1 MARPKVA
8 LISRRKVLETALAII
23 DEDGLEGLSIRRLAE
38 NLGVN
43 GASLY
48 HHFANKD
55 EILVGAAELALAD
68 VRTPEESDQNWRVWL
83 PQNARNLRA
92 ALLKHPAL
100 VPLIVSKR
108 SLGMGAHMLDT
119 SAARLMEEGV
129 PSAAVMPLVDALELF
144 AIGSVLDETQGY
156 SPEDQHD
163 IDSDKYPALVKAMSE
178 RGLSSDEIYDLVTI
192 SIVGAIE
199 AAVKER
205 QARWLPATEAELP
218 TGSKL
223 PERAANG

>member
-8 LISRRKVLETALAII
+8 LISRRRVLETALAII

-68 VRTPEESDQNWRVWL
+68 VRTPEESDQDWRVWL

-92 ALLKHPAL
+92 ALLQHPA
-100 VPLIVSKR
+100 
-108 SLGMGAHMLDT
+108 
-119 SAARLMEEGV
+119 
-129 PSAAVMPLVDALELF
+129 
-144 AIGSVLDETQGY
+144 
-156 SPEDQHD
+156 
-163 IDSDKYPALVKAMSE
+163 
-178 RGLSSDEIYDLVTI
+178 
-192 SIVGAIE
+192 
-199 AAVKER
+199 
-205 QARWLPATEAELP
+205 
-218 TGSKL
+218 
-223 PERAANG
+223 